1 MHPPPIRL
9 NLFIQESIMEDL
21 TYAGFKQI
29 LLDWTATIAKA
40 SIDGTRSDE
49 DAEWL
54 RSQLARFIKELS
66 SSGLRT
72 SKVEDVVRKF
82 QGLASEVSVI
92 DDSLFMNIG
101 KALNS
106 PGASQKEFN
115 EWAYGGL
122 GIALEEQVESILG
135 KYWEHS

>member
-1 MHPPPIRL
+1 
-9 NLFIQESIMEDL
+9 MEDL

-82 QGLASEVSVI
+82 RVLASEVSVI
-92 DDSLFMNIG
+92 DDSRFMNIG
-101 KALNS
+101 EALNS

-122 GIALEEQVESILG
+122 GKALKKQVESILG